1 MKLFSTAVA
10 LFLSTAGGTALFGFT
25 DAAEAGLRSGA
36 AAKRRYLQNG
46 GNSDDC
52 DTIVDAICDMPNS
65 TTMCDFMTKN
75 IEVEDEY
82 KDLMDQLKDTDVD
95 YTIFVPTDDAWAQD
109 EDALKKLTI
118 VEMKRIFEFHFYKN
132 ITLDYGELECSEKLY
147 SMNLQK
153 DRSRTICEKPEDSPP
168 DAEQVKH
175 QNGNGNTKSNHDEPL
190 ILTKDVSA
198 CNAALHGID
207 RVMLPYT
214 LDTVSPAPSSS
225 PTKCQ
230 IPSWKD
236 WKKQAPSCSSD
247 GVTNCVVAQCSFP
260 MIWMTYAECKEAET
274 PIPVGGGPAKAPFVK
289 MGTCNKCSADKSLKS
304 TKGAYYCYDPLLV
317 NDVDEPKANL
327 CLDPSCQHKKGSL
340 TYIWD
345 TWYCAKH
352 NPCRNNDDD
361 DDDFLP

>member
-1 MKLFSTAVA
+1 MGPDS
-10 LFLSTAGGTALFGFT
+10 
-25 DAAEAGLRSGA
+25 
-36 AAKRRYLQNG
+36 Q
-46 GNSDDC
+46 
-52 DTIVDAICDMPNS
+52 
-65 TTMCDFMTKN
+65 TMCDFMTTN
-75 IEVEDEY
+75 VEVEDEY
-82 KDLMDQLKDTDVD
+82 KDLMDQLKDTDED

-118 VEMKRIFEFHFYKN
+118 IEMKRIFEFHFYKN

-153 DRSRTICEKPEDSPP
+153 DRSRTICEKPDDSPP

-198 CNAALHGID
+198 CNAALHGI
-207 RVMLPYT
+207 
-214 LDTVSPAPSSS
+214 
-225 PTKCQ
+225 
-230 IPSWKD
+230 
-236 WKKQAPSCSSD
+236 D

-352 NPCRNNDDD
+352 NPCRNK
-361 DDDFLP
+361 

>member
-1 MKLFSTAVA
+1 MGPDS
-10 LFLSTAGGTALFGFT
+10 
-25 DAAEAGLRSGA
+25 
-36 AAKRRYLQNG
+36 Q
-46 GNSDDC
+46 
-52 DTIVDAICDMPNS
+52 
-65 TTMCDFMTKN
+65 TMCDFMTTN
-75 IEVEDEY
+75 VEVEDEY
-82 KDLMDQLKDTDVD
+82 KDLMDQLKDTDED

-109 EDALKKLTI
+109 EDALKELTI

-132 ITLDYGELECSEKLY
+132 ITLDYGELECSEKLT
-147 SMNLQK
+147 SM
-153 DRSRTICEKPEDSPP
+153 
-168 DAEQVKH
+168 KH

-207 RVMLPYT
+207 RVMLPYA
-214 LDTVSPAPSSS
+214 LDTVSAAPSSS

-236 WKKQAPSCSSD
+236 WKKQEPTCSSD
-247 GVTNCVVAQCSFP
+247 GATNCVVAACSFP

-304 TKGAYYCYDPLLV
+304 TKGAFYCYDPLLL
-317 NDVDEPKANL
+317 NNVDGPKANL

-352 NPCRNNDDD
+352 NPCRNK
-361 DDDFLP
+361 